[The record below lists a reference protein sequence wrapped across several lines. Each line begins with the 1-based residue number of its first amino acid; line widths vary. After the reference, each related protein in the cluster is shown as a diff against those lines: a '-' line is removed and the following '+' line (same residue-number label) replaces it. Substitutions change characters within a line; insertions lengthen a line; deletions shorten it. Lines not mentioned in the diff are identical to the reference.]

1 MFISPAFAQ
10 GAGVADGGN
19 MLIQFAPFILIFVIF
34 YFLIIRPQQKKQK
47 DHRNMLAALRR
58 GDNIITAGGIVGK
71 VSKVIDDTEIEVE
84 IAKDIRIRVMRA
96 FIQDVR
102 SKGEPAKEKS

>member
-10 GAGVADGGN
+10 GASADGGAN

-47 DHRNMLAALRR
+47 DHRNMLAAIRR
-58 GDNIITAGGIVGK
+58 GDNIITAGGLMGK
-71 VSKVIDDTEIEVE
+71 VSKVVDDNEVEVE
-84 IAKDIRIRVMRA
+84 IAKDIRVRVMRN

-102 SKGEPAKEKS
+102 SKGEPAKDNS

>member
-10 GAGVADGGN
+10 GASADGGAN

-47 DHRNMLAALRR
+47 DHRNMLAAIRR
-58 GDNIITAGGIVGK
+58 GDNIVTAGGLMGK
-71 VSKVIDDTEIEVE
+71 VSKVVDDNEVE
-84 IAKDIRIRVMRA
+84 VEVAKDIRVRVMRN

-102 SKGEPAKEKS
+102 SKGEPAKDNS

>member
-10 GAGVADGGN
+10 GAGAGDGGN
-19 MLIQFAPFILIFVIF
+19 LLINFAPFILIFVIF

-47 DHRNMLAALRR
+47 EHRSMLAALRR
-58 GDNIITAGGIVGK
+58 GDNIVTAGGIVGK
-71 VSKVIDDTEIEVE
+71 VSKVIDDNEVEIEV
-84 IAKDIRIRVMRA
+84 AKDIRIRVMRS

-102 SKGEPAKEKS
+102 SKGEPAKE

>member
-10 GAGVADGGN
+10 GASADGGAN

-47 DHRNMLAALRR
+47 DHRNMLAAIRR
-58 GDNIITAGGIVGK
+58 GDNIVTAGGLMGK
-71 VSKVIDDTEIEVE
+71 VSKVVDDNEVEVE
-84 IAKDIRIRVMRA
+84 ISKDIRVRVMRN

-102 SKGEPAKEKS
+102 SKGEPAKDNS

>member
-10 GAGVADGGN
+10 GAAADGGTN

-58 GDNIITAGGIVGK
+58 GDNIVTAGGLAGK
-71 VSKVIDDTEIEVE
+71 VSKVIDDNEVEVE
-84 IAKDIRIRVMRA
+84 IAKDIRVRVMRN

-102 SKGEPAKEKS
+102 SKGEPAKDKS